1 MYYRLLLDFNTLEN
15 GLIALTSEQS
25 HYLKKVV
32 RLKSHDHFIALN
44 GQGQAW
50 LAEIIDNSAYLL
62 EAINETTELPV
73 QVNLMVAIPKNG
85 FDDIVRAATEL
96 GVYRIIPLLTE
107 RVLVNPSPQKI
118 DRWRKIAREAVEQS
132 ERQIIPIIEEPQ
144 PFLAIL
150 NRGANPGTTC
160 YIGVT
165 RRTVD
170 PLLSQLQTSTE
181 ITIAI
186 GPEGGWTEAEIEQAI
201 AADFLPV
208 SLGKRILRTIT
219 APLVALAIINAY
231 LGSAE

>member
-50 LAEIIDNSAYLL
+50 LAEIIDNSAHLL

-107 RVLVNPSPQKI
+107 RSLVNPSPQKI
-118 DRWRKIAREAVEQS
+118 DRWRKIVREAVEQS

-150 NRGANPGTTC
+150 NRGVSPGTTC

-165 RRTVD
+165 RRTVAS
-170 PLLSQLQTSTE
+170 LLSQLQTSTE

-231 LGSAE
+231 LDS

>member
-15 GLIALTSEQS
+15 GLIALTPEQS

-32 RLKSHDHFIALN
+32 RLKSHDRFIALN

-50 LAEIIDNSAYLL
+50 LAEIIDNSAHLL
-62 EAINETTELPV
+62 EAINETSELPV

-107 RVLVNPSPQKI
+107 RSLVNPSPQKI

-165 RRTVD
+165 RRTVA
-170 PLLSQLQTSTE
+170 PLLSQLHTSTE
-181 ITIAI
+181 ITMAI

-231 LGSAE
+231 LDS

>member
-32 RLKSHDHFIALN
+32 RLKSHDRFIALN

-50 LAEIIDNSAYLL
+50 LAEIIDNSAHLL
-62 EAINETTELPV
+62 ETINETTELPV

-107 RVLVNPSPQKI
+107 RGLVNPSPQKI

-150 NRGANPGTTC
+150 NREANPQTTC

-165 RRTVD
+165 RRTVA

-181 ITIAI
+181 ITMAI
-186 GPEGGWTEAEIEQAI
+186 GPEGGWTEAEIEQAL

-231 LGSAE
+231 LDS

>member
-1 MYYRLLLDFNTLEN
+1 LYYRLLLDFNTLEN

-107 RVLVNPSPQKI
+107 RGLVNPSPQKI

-231 LGSAE
+231 LDS

>member
-150 NRGANPGTTC
+150 NQGANPGTTC

-231 LGSAE
+231 LDS

>member
-1 MYYRLLLDFNTLEN
+1 LYYRLLLDFNTLEN

-50 LAEIIDNSAYLL
+50 LAEIIDNSAHLL
-62 EAINETTELPV
+62 EAINETSELPV

-107 RVLVNPSPQKI
+107 RGLVNPSPQKI

-144 PFLAIL
+144 SFLAIL
-150 NRGANPGTTC
+150 SRGANPQTTC

-165 RRTVD
+165 RRTVA
-170 PLLSQLQTSTE
+170 PLLSQLQASTE
-181 ITIAI
+181 ITMAI
-186 GPEGGWTEAEIEQAI
+186 GPEGGWTEAEIEQAL
-201 AADFLPV
+201 AADFVPV

-231 LGSAE
+231 LDS

>member
-1 MYYRLLLDFNTLEN
+1 LYYRLLLDFNTLEN

-32 RLKSHDHFIALN
+32 RLKSHDRFIALN

-50 LAEIIDNSAYLL
+50 LAEIIDNSAHLL
-62 EAINETTELPV
+62 EAINETSELPV

-107 RVLVNPSPQKI
+107 RSLVNPSPQKI
-118 DRWRKIAREAVEQS
+118 DRWRKIVREAVEQS

-150 NRGANPGTTC
+150 NRGVSPGTTC

-165 RRTVD
+165 RRTVAS
-170 PLLSQLQTSTE
+170 LLSQLQTSTE

-231 LGSAE
+231 LDS

>member
-1 MYYRLLLDFNTLEN
+1 LYYRLNLDFTILKN
-15 GLIALTSEQS
+15 GLIPLTFEQN

-32 RLKSHDHFIALN
+32 RLKPHARFIALN

-62 EAINETTELPV
+62 EPINEANELPV
-73 QVNLMVAIPKNG
+73 KVTLMAAIPKNG

-96 GVYRIIPLLTE
+96 GVNRIIPLLTE
-107 RVLVNPSPQKI
+107 RSLVNPSFQKLE
-118 DRWRKIAREAVEQS
+118 RWRKIASEAVEQS

-144 PFLAIL
+144 EFLEIL
-150 NRGANPGTTC
+150 NKGASSQTTC

-165 RRTVD
+165 RRTVGS
-170 PLLSQLQTSTE
+170 LLSQLHPSTE
-181 ITIAI
+181 IIIAI

-201 AADFLPV
+201 AAHFLPV

-231 LGSAE
+231 LES

>member
-15 GLIALTSEQS
+15 GLIVLTPEQS

-32 RLKSHDHFIALN
+32 RLKSHDRFIALN

-107 RVLVNPSPQKI
+107 RSLVNPSPQKI

-231 LGSAE
+231 LDS

>member
-1 MYYRLLLDFNTLEN
+1 LYYRLLLDFNTLEN
-15 GLIALTSEQS
+15 GLIVLTPEQS

-32 RLKSHDHFIALN
+32 RLKSHDRFIALN

-107 RVLVNPSPQKI
+107 RSLVNPSPQKI

-231 LGSAE
+231 LDS

>member
-1 MYYRLLLDFNTLEN
+1 LYYRLLLDFNTLEN

-107 RVLVNPSPQKI
+107 RSLVNPSPQKI

-150 NRGANPGTTC
+150 NQGANPGTTC

>member
-1 MYYRLLLDFNTLEN
+1 MSYRLLLDFNTLEN

-107 RVLVNPSPQKI
+107 RSLVNPSPQKI

-181 ITIAI
+181 ITMAI

-231 LGSAE
+231 LDS

>member
-1 MYYRLLLDFNTLEN
+1 LYYRLLLDFNTLEN
-15 GLIALTSEQS
+15 GLIVLTPEQS

-32 RLKSHDHFIALN
+32 RLKSHDRFIALN

-50 LAEIIDNSAYLL
+50 LAEIIDNSAHLL

-107 RVLVNPSPQKI
+107 RGLVNPSPQKI

-186 GPEGGWTEAEIEQAI
+186 GPEGGWTEAEIEQAL

-231 LGSAE
+231 LDS

>member
-1 MYYRLLLDFNTLEN
+1 LYYRLLLDFNTLEN

-50 LAEIIDNSAYLL
+50 LAEIIDNSAHLL

-107 RVLVNPSPQKI
+107 RGLVNPSPQKI

-181 ITIAI
+181 ITMAI

-231 LGSAE
+231 LDS

>member
-1 MYYRLLLDFNTLEN
+1 MYFRLLLDFNTLEN
-15 GLIALTSEQS
+15 GLIALTPEQS

-50 LAEIIDNSAYLL
+50 LAKIIDNSAYLL
-62 EAINETTELPV
+62 EAINETSELPV

-107 RVLVNPSPQKI
+107 RGLVNPSPQKI

-165 RRTVD
+165 RRTVA

-181 ITIAI
+181 ITMAI

-231 LGSAE
+231 LDS